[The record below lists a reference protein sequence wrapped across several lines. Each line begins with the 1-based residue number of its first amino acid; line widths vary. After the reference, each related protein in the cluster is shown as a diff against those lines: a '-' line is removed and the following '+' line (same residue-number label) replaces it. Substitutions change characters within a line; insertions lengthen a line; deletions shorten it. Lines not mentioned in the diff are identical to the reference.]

1 MQVDWI
7 PCGRRANRWRL
18 MMQARTKVF
27 GMRCVTGKRCMADMG
42 HSEITQRGRCL
53 PRMMPSGAV

>member
-1 MQVDWI
+1 
-7 PCGRRANRWRL
+7 